1 MSTNEKEAAMS
12 ERPTPRVDEAEK
24 KRIGWEVRKIASV
37 SGGPPM
43 AGDDT
48 PPKRGWEVARDLER
62 QLAERDAQLAA
73 MAGLAEYWKTWER
86 ETGIKRDE
94 AVRLYLRST
103 KERDEARGQL
113 AEARTAL
120 ELIADSHDAPQND
133 EYAREALARIDA
145 NRPAHPPTVGCG
157 EGSNHTEL

>member
-1 MSTNEKEAAMS
+1 MS
-12 ERPTPRVDEAEK
+12 EKPTPRTNKERFTLSAYKGWLVHAEFA
-24 KRIGWEVRKIASV
+24 E
-37 SGGPPM
+37 
-43 AGDDT
+43 
-48 PPKRGWEVARDLER
+48 ELEQENQELRD
-62 QLAERDAQLAA
+62 QLAERDA
-73 MAGLAEYWKTWER
+73 
-86 ETGIKRDE
+86 
-94 AVRLYLRST
+94 
-103 KERDEARGQL
+103 QL

>member
-1 MSTNEKEAAMS
+1 MS
-12 ERPTPRVDEAEK
+12 ERPTPMCNREQFHRDNGHAREHSIV
-24 KRIGWEVRKIASV
+24 VSV
-37 SGGPPM
+37 
-43 AGDDT
+43 
-48 PPKRGWEVARDLER
+48 EFARSLER